1 MNRFLRIVYAL
12 VLLCSAGALAF
23 FAPRGV
29 ETDLF
34 AAVGEN
40 AVPPILRDLNAQ
52 SGARIRVLSLDPE
65 LTRQL
70 RALYPFDPPLNPTNF
85 YEVIRTK
92 GAGLLTAKTR
102 TLIREAEYE
111 KIRRSVKRRDYT
123 SVGLFSK
130 EDDPYYF
137 RHDFVMALKS
147 LKPDLPEG
155 AEILTGTVP
164 PEKGT
169 VPLASLIDL
178 ARAHPDKIYLS
189 GAPFHTYL
197 ATEKTKREVT
207 ILGVISLIGVF
218 LFGFLL
224 FRSVRFLLPMGL
236 LLAAGF
242 HVASAAVFA
251 LPGRPH
257 ALTFLFG
264 TSLIGLGVDYCYHA
278 LANKKGGLSPF
289 SGGLSPFH
297 RKLTV
302 AFVSTILVFLP
313 LFVSGIGVLV
323 EMALFTIVGLGVIYW
338 GVIAW
343 FSR

>member
-1 MNRFLRIVYAL
+1 MRALARALYAL
-12 VLLCSAGALAF
+12 ALLVSAGALAF

-52 SGARIRVLSLDPE
+52 SGAQIRVLSLDPE
-65 LTRQL
+65 LTREL
-70 RALYPFDPPLNPTNF
+70 RALYPFDPPLDPTNLF
-85 YEVIRTK
+85 ETIRTK
-92 GAGLLTAKTR
+92 GSGLLTARTR
-102 TLIREAEYE
+102 TLLQASEYD

-123 SVGLFSK
+123 GVGIFSK

-147 LKPDLPEG
+147 LKPDLPDG

-164 PEKGT
+164 AKTTGT
-169 VPLASLIDL
+169 VPLSPLIDL
-178 ARAHPDKIYLS
+178 ARAHPDRIYLS
-189 GAPFHTYL
+189 GAPFHTFL
-197 ATEKTKREVT
+197 ATEKTKREVS
-207 ILGVISLIGVF
+207 ILGIISLVGVF

-236 LLAAGF
+236 ILSAGF
-242 HVASAAVFA
+242 LVASAAVFA

-278 LANKKGGLSPF
+278 FAGGQSPDEGGLSPF
-289 SGGLSPFH
+289 R
-297 RKLTV
+297 RKLTL
-302 AFVSTILVFLP
+302 ALVSTIAVFLP
-313 LFVSGIGVLV
+313 LFVSGIGVLA
-323 EMALFTIVGLGVIYW
+323 EMALFTIVGLFVIYW
-338 GVIAW
+338 GVLAW